1 MHIFIII
8 ELIKDID
15 LRAFEFE
22 IVDVLIE
29 IFYEIQNMKF
39 KIYENTKYR
48 DNLESSWYF
57 Y

>member
-22 IVDVLIE
+22 IVDVFIWNSLW
-29 IFYEIQNMKF
+29 YEIQNKTF
-39 KIYENTKYR
+39 
-48 DNLESSWYF
+48 
-57 Y
+57 